1 MTFLIDAGGDA
12 GATLADIEEGA
23 RAFEALGADAM
34 VVSETRHDAFV
45 AAAIAAKATS
55 RMQVFTGIAVAFAR
69 NPMTVAYAANDLQEL
84 SGGRFVLGLGSQ
96 VQAHIEKRFSM
107 PWSQPAG
114 RMAEFAGAVREIWAA
129 WASGERPQHRGEH
142 YTHSLM
148 TPFFS
153 PGPNPYGNPEIWLA
167 AVGERMTETAGA
179 VADGLIAH
187 PFTTPR
193 YLTEVTLPALARG
206 AANAGRA
213 TPGVALQAFIAMG
226 HDEASIRAAA
236 FETGKQIAFY
246 GSTPTYLPVL
256 ELHGW
261 GAKQEELNGAIRR
274 GDWAALGG
282 IVTEEMVREFAAVG
296 TPEQVA
302 AQLKARY
309 GEAVSRLGF
318 YTPYEVAP
326 ELWSAL
332 YAALRRQ

>member
-12 GATLADIEEGA
+12 GAGLADIETGA
-23 RAFEALGADAM
+23 AAFEALGADAM

-45 AAAIAAKATS
+45 AAALAARATS
-55 RMQVFTGIAVAFAR
+55 RMQIFTGIAVALAR

-107 PWSQPAG
+107 PWSQPAA
-114 RMAEFAGAVREIWAA
+114 RMAEFIGAVREIWAA
-129 WASGERPQHRGEH
+129 WASGERPRHRGEH
-142 YTHSLM
+142 YTHTLM
-148 TPFFS
+148 TPFFD
-153 PGPNPYGNPEIWLA
+153 PGPNPHGSPEVWLA
-167 AVGERMTETAGA
+167 AVGERMTATAGA

-193 YLTEVTLPALARG
+193 YLAEVTLPALARG
-206 AANAGRA
+206 AAEAGRS
-213 TPGVALQAFIAMG
+213 TPGVALQAFVAMG
-226 HDEASIRAAA
+226 RDEAEIRQAALA
-236 FETGKQIAFY
+236 TARQIAFY

-261 GAKQEELNGAIRR
+261 GAKQEELNDAIRR
-274 GDWAALGG
+274 GDWGALGG
-282 IVTEEMVREFAAVG
+282 ILTEEMVREFAAVG

-302 AQLKARY
+302 AQLTARY
-309 GEAVSRLGF
+309 GDAVSRLGF

-332 YAALRRQ
+332 YAALRG

>member
-12 GATLADIEEGA
+12 GATLADLEHGA

-45 AAAIAAKATS
+45 GAAIAAKATS
-55 RMQVFTGIAVAFAR
+55 RMQIFTGIAVAFSR
-69 NPMTVAYAANDLQEL
+69 NPMTVAYAANDLHEL

-107 PWSQPAG
+107 PWSRPTA
-114 RMAEFAGAVREIWAA
+114 RMAEFVGAVRAIWSS
-129 WASGERPQHRGEH
+129 WATGERLAFRGEFGSH
-142 YTHSLM
+142 TLM

-167 AVGERMTETAGA
+167 AVGERMTQTAGE

-193 YLTEVTLPALARG
+193 YLAEVTLPALARG
-206 AANAGRA
+206 AAAVGRA

-226 HDEASIRAAA
+226 RDEEEIRRAA

-302 AQLKARY
+302 AQLRARY
-309 GEAVSRLGF
+309 GEAVARLGF

-332 YAALRRQ
+332 FAALRA

>member
-12 GATLADIEEGA
+12 GASLADIERGA
-23 RAFEALGADAM
+23 AAFETLGADAM

-45 AAAIAAKATS
+45 AAAIAARATS
-55 RMQVFTGIAVAFAR
+55 RMQIFTGIAVAFAR

-84 SGGRFVLGLGSQ
+84 SGGRLVLGLGSQ
-96 VQAHIEKRFSM
+96 VQAHIEKRFGM
-107 PWSQPAG
+107 PWSRPTA
-114 RMAEFAGAVREIWAA
+114 RMAEFVAAVRAIWDA
-129 WASGERPQHRGEH
+129 WATGERLAFRGEFT
-142 YTHSLM
+142 THTLM

-153 PGPNPYGNPEIWLA
+153 PGPNPFGSPEIWLA
-167 AVGERMTETAGA
+167 AVGERMTATAGE

-193 YLTEVTLPALARG
+193 YLTEVTLPALVRG
-206 AANAGRA
+206 AAGAGRA
-213 TPGVALQAFIAMG
+213 TPGVALQAFVAMG
-226 HDEASIRAAA
+226 RDEAEIRRAALA
-236 FETGKQIAFY
+236 TAKQIAFY

-261 GAKQEELNGAIRR
+261 GAKQEELNAAIRR
-274 GDWAALGG
+274 GDWAGLDG

-302 AQLKARY
+302 AQLRARY
-309 GEAVSRLGF
+309 GDAVSRLGF

-332 YAALRRQ
+332 YAALRG